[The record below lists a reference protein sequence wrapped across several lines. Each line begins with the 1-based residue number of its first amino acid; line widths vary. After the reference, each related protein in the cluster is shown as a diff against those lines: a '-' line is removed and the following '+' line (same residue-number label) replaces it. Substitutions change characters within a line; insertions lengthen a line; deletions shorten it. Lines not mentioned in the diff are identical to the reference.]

1 MLISG
6 KGKELY
12 DKVSRMTLSMAVV
25 PPVSALLAGG
35 ACWLFGGGESLSCG
49 AVSAAAALL
58 SAAVSLRLRR
68 GLLGNL
74 GGTILEI
81 MAENQQKEQ
90 HNDKN
95 MAPAS
100 ARSLVAELKE
110 LLRQAGEEDR
120 AERQEMEEA
129 LARAGERARETLKLL
144 DAAREKLAPVAA
156 TGGGGGAV
164 V

>member
-12 DKVSRMTLSMAVV
+12 DKVSRTTLAMTAV
-25 PPVSALLAGG
+25 PAASALLAGG
-35 ACWLFGGGESLSCG
+35 ACWLFGGRELLSFGG
-49 AVSAAAALL
+49 ASAAAALL
-58 SAAVSLRLRR
+58 GAAVSLGLRR

-74 GGTILEI
+74 GGAILELA
-81 MAENQQKEQ
+81 AEVESEQ
-90 HNDKN
+90 NDKYT
-95 MAPAS
+95 APAS

-120 AERQEMEEA
+120 AERREMEEA
-129 LARAGERARETLKLL
+129 LARAGERARETLELL
-144 DAAREKLAPVAA
+144 DAAREKLAPVAG
-156 TGGGGGAV
+156 TGGGDGAV